1 MQPPFAVL
9 STSHRPAEE
18 VKLLPG
24 SHNWVSDA
32 VKNRDP
38 GKEEGAFL
46 GLRSEQAG
54 LHLSSALAAALVG
67 RERRTAPLPPSY

>member
-1 MQPPFAVL
+1 M
-9 STSHRPAEE
+9 
-18 VKLLPG
+18 LPG
-24 SHNWVSDA
+24 SHSWVSDA

-54 LHLSSALAAALVG
+54 LHLSPALAAALDELLPFPHPTEEFQRG
-67 RERRTAPLPPSY
+67 WDTIAAALPLG